1 MKIEITDEQINLII
15 IEELKTQYEYCDE
28 YAVKLACKILL
39 NFYGVEQDDNTN

>member
-15 IEELKTQYEYCDE
+15 IQKLKTQHEYCDE

>member
-1 MKIEITDEQINLII
+1 MKIEIADEQINLII
-15 IEELKTQYEYCDE
+15 IEELKTQHEYCDE